1 MVNPKNHQHVEKD
14 CPCNCENRFIWPRI
28 KATNGVPVVPPSEV
42 VPEGAIIPTIH
53 RYFYI
58 VTADLDLTN
67 GATLPA
73 TLFWNDNAD
82 PITEFTIFSPN
93 GYINL
98 YINAVMQE
106 GGIYTVTPASLTID
120 PYNATLYRGTPII
133 IESLGFTTK

>member
-1 MVNPKNHQHVEKD
+1 MMNPKSHQIIEKY
-14 CPCNCENRFIWPRI
+14 CSCNCEDRFIWPRI
-28 KATNGVPVVPPSEV
+28 KATNGIPIDPPEI
-42 VPEGAIIPTIH
+42 VPEGMIIPTIQ

-58 VTADLDLTN
+58 VTADLDLSN

-73 TLFWNDNAD
+73 DLFWNDEANSV
-82 PITEFTIFSPN
+82 TEFTIFSPN
-93 GYINL
+93 GYVNL

-106 GGIYTVTPASLTID
+106 GGIYTVTPASLTIV

>member
-1 MVNPKNHQHVEKD
+1 MD
-14 CPCNCENRFIWPRI
+14 
-28 KATNGVPVVPPSEV
+28 PPEV
-42 VPEGAIIPTIH
+42 VPEGMIIPTIQ

-58 VTADLDLTN
+58 VTADLDLSN

-73 TLFWNDNAD
+73 NLFWNDEANAV
-82 PITEFTIFSPN
+82 TEFTIFSPN
-93 GYINL
+93 GYVNL

-106 GGIYTVTPASLTID
+106 GGIYTVTPASLTIV

>member
-1 MVNPKNHQHVEKD
+1 MLNPKSHRIIEKS
-14 CPCNCENRFIWPRI
+14 CTCHCEDRFFWPRI
-28 KATNGVPVVPPSEV
+28 KATNGTPIVPPPI
-42 VPEGAIIPTIH
+42 VPEGTILPIIH

-67 GATLPA
+67 GVTLPA

-82 PITEFTIFSPN
+82 NITEFTLFSPN
-93 GYINL
+93 GYVNL

-106 GGIYTVTPASLTID
+106 GGIYTITPAALTIV

-133 IESLGFTTK
+133 IESLGFMTN

>member
-1 MVNPKNHQHVEKD
+1 MMNPKPHQIIEKY
-14 CPCNCENRFIWPRI
+14 CSCNCEDRFIWPRI
-28 KATNGVPVVPPSEV
+28 KATSGIPINPPTEI
-42 VPEGAIIPTIH
+42 VPEGTVIPTIQ

-58 VTADLDLTN
+58 VTADLDLSN

-73 TLFWNDNAD
+73 DLFWNDEANSV
-82 PITEFTIFSPN
+82 TEFAVFSPN
-93 GYINL
+93 GYVNL

-106 GGIYTVTPASLTID
+106 GGIYTVTPASLTIV